1 MIIICGQTIA
11 EVERDLEMAK
21 RAIATGAPMGIGG
34 ATMADVEKAMA
45 MLKGEVGATAPI
57 TNPNYVAPK
66 PCCCGCNCECED
78 EEDEWDCED
87 EEEDDV
93 DCCPACGA
101 GPDDYDVMCD
111 TCDACG
117 YGYEDEEEE
126 EDTDEYVEDL
136 IASAERLGIPMD
148 AIHAWIDTW
157 LK

>member
-11 EVERDLEMAK
+11 EVEKDLEMAK
-21 RAIATGAPMGIGG
+21 MAVASGAPMGIGG

-45 MLKGEVGATAPI
+45 MLKRECGGI

-66 PCCCGCNCECED
+66 PCTCGCNCECEED
-78 EEDEWDCED
+78 EDEWGCED

-101 GPDDYDVMCD
+101 GPDDYDAMCD

-117 YGYEDEEEE
+117 YGYEDDEEEG
-126 EDTDEYVEDL
+126 EYVENI
-136 IASAERLGIPMD
+136 IASAERLGIPKN
-148 AIHAWIDTW
+148 AIQAWINAWT
-157 LK
+157 K